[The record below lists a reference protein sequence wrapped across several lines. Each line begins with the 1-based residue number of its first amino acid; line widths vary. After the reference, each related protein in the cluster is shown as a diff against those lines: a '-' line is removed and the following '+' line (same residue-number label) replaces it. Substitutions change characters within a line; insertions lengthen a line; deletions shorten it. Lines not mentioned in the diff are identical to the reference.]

1 MGRRKKV
8 KLTCMTGRAGAV
20 RKGALDFLAAALA
33 APGEGEALFL
43 VPDQY
48 TLQAEIEVLDG
59 LNLPGS
65 FRLQVLSPRRLF
77 HRIFQAAGGPREALV
92 DEQGRVM
99 LMQAA
104 AQSLAGSL
112 SWYGSAL
119 TRPGFA
125 QRCVSQLTA
134 FKQAGL
140 SPEDVANMAG
150 AGEGAL
156 SLKLKDL
163 ALLYQAYEEALA
175 GRFMDGEDQARRACL
190 RMEGAPFLRGARV
203 CVYGF
208 DLVSPTLA
216 QVILAL
222 LPLCQEVA
230 LALVLAQNQEA
241 RDYSLFWP
249 VERSW
254 TRLEAQAQALGAH
267 TSRIWLPDAP
277 RPGALGHLE
286 RELFCVP
293 QTVYEGP
300 TQAVQLALCRNP
312 QEEAEF
318 AAALIR
324 RLCRTRGWRYR
335 DFALVLATQD
345 QALTGALN
353 RAFQLYK
360 VPLFLTQGRSADKHP
375 LSACLL
381 SALRAVTR
389 GWALADLVGY
399 IRSGFSGLTGQ
410 EADLLVNYAQAHGL
424 RGRAWLSP
432 LTRGEEAERQ
442 AAEPLRQRVIQPLA
456 VLAASAKAAKDLS
469 QVLAAVFGLL
479 EDIDA
484 YQQMEAQAQSLQAQ
498 GLTVWAAEGAQ
509 VWNRLVQALDQM
521 TQLLPPARMGLSQV
535 YEMLRRALSA
545 TVVKAL
551 PQSADAVE
559 GGALEHLRGKPVRAL
574 LVVGAWSAAA
584 ASPEGLLDE
593 EEMALMGDKGVELG
607 LSAEERQ
614 RMARLG
620 FKSLLSMTGEYLL
633 ISRSQ
638 SDASGRAL
646 QAGAL
651 MNEIAHLL
659 PRVRI
664 RGGVMGDQGM
674 LRVRLE
680 QPGAALCRLPGL
692 LRGGGPLPQA
702 ALAALKITPGME
714 APLARMR
721 ASFAHKVYSE
731 KLDKA
736 LARRLMGPGSVSA
749 SRLERFA
756 ACPFRHFAHYALR
769 PQEFRPF
776 ALSPRDAGSFYHQ
789 ALEAFIRQSGDR
801 LGQITQE
808 EGQAMMDQL
817 TGEMTAQLLQAHG
830 GDSALAKAEGE
841 KLRRVA
847 RRAAAVVVRQFD
859 GSLFRPASVELDIQ
873 RDQVRVEGRAALGGR
888 IDRVDLWQ
896 TQEGEKYLRVIDYKT
911 GGRSVSLQD
920 IYYGLQ
926 LQLILYLAAATAQ
939 LGGRPAGIF
948 YFTIADPLIATQS
961 RDPEA
966 VELEREHQ
974 LRLDG
979 LILGQEDVVRAMAA
993 QPQRAVNVAFNRDG
1007 SLRAGDKVL
1016 QAQDFS
1022 RLMRRAMDQAA
1033 QMVREM
1039 EDGQTA
1045 VAPAQSGSRLACR
1058 FCEYATLCG
1067 YDPLLEGARPRKL
1080 PKLSPRQVLEA
1091 LREDYPQSGE

>member
-1 MGRRKKV
+1 MR
-8 KLTCMTGRAGAV
+8 LTCMTGRAGAV
-20 RKGALDFLAAALA
+20 RKGALDFLSAALA
-33 APGEGEALFL
+33 SPGEGEALFL

-48 TLQAEIEVLDG
+48 TLQAEIEALDG

-77 HRIFQAAGGPREALV
+77 HRVFQEAGGPREVLV

-104 AQSLAGSL
+104 AQRLAGSL
-112 SWYGSAL
+112 GWYGGAL

-140 SPEDVANMAG
+140 SPEDVAHMAG
-150 AGEGAL
+150 NGESAL

-163 ALLYQAYEEALA
+163 AILYQAYEEALE
-175 GRFMDGEDQARRACL
+175 GRFMDGEDQARRACE
-190 RMEGAPFLRGARV
+190 RMGAAPFLRGARA

-216 QVILAL
+216 QVILSL
-222 LPLCQEVA
+222 LPQCQEVA
-230 LALVLAQNQEA
+230 VALVLAQDKRE
-241 RDYSLFWP
+241 RDYALFQP
-249 VERSW
+249 VERSL
-254 TRLEAQAQALGAH
+254 TRLQAQAQALGAQV
-267 TSRIWLPDAP
+267 RRVWLPGAP

-293 QTVYEGP
+293 QSAYQEP
-300 TQAVQLALCRNP
+300 SKAVQLALCRNP

-318 AAALIR
+318 AAALVR

-335 DFALVLATQD
+335 DFALALATPD
-345 QALTGALN
+345 QALAGALR
-353 RAFQLYK
+353 RAFALYK

-381 SALRAVTR
+381 NALRAVTR

-399 IRSGFSGLTGQ
+399 IRSGFSGLTGE
-410 EADLLVNYAQAHGL
+410 EADLLVNYAQSHGL

-442 AAEPLRQRVIQPLA
+442 AAEPLRQRVAQPLA
-456 VLAASAKAAKDLS
+456 AMADRAKAARNLT

-479 EDIDA
+479 EDIGA

-498 GLTVWAAEGAQ
+498 GLAVWAAEGAQ
-509 VWNRLVQALDQM
+509 VWNRVVQALDQM
-521 TQLLPPARMGLSQV
+521 VQLLPPARMSLAQV

-545 TVVKAL
+545 AVVKAL

-574 LVVGAWSAAA
+574 LVVGACSAAA
-584 ASPEGLLDE
+584 LPPEGLLGE
-593 EEMALMGDKGVELG
+593 EETALLEENGLELN
-607 LSAEERQ
+607 LNAEERQ
-614 RMARLG
+614 RMVRLG
-620 FKSLLSMTGEYLL
+620 FKSLLAMTGDYLL
-633 ISRSQ
+633 VSRSQ

-651 MNEIAHLL
+651 MNEIAQLL
-659 PRVRI
+659 PQVRV
-664 RGGVMGDQGM
+664 RGGVTGDLGM

-680 QPGAALCRLPGL
+680 QPEAALCRLPGL
-692 LRGGGPLPQA
+692 LRSGGSLPQA
-702 ALAALKITPGME
+702 AFEALKMTPGME

-721 ASFAHKVYSE
+721 ASFAHRVYSE
-731 KLDKA
+731 KLDKI

-776 ALSPRDAGSFYHQ
+776 TLSPRDAGSFYHE
-789 ALEAFIRQSGDR
+789 ALEAFIRQNGDR
-801 LGQITQE
+801 LSQLTQE
-808 EGQAMMDQL
+808 EGQALMDRL
-817 TGEMTAQLLQAHG
+817 TGDMTAQLLQAHG
-830 GDSALAKAEGE
+830 GDSALAQAEGE
-841 KLRRVA
+841 RLRRVA
-847 RRAAAVVVRQFD
+847 RRAASVVVRQFD

-873 RDQVRVEGRAALGGR
+873 ADQVRVNGRAALGGR
-888 IDRVDLWQ
+888 IDRVDLWEAPTGQ
-896 TQEGEKYLRVIDYKT
+896 KYLRVIDYKT
-911 GGRSVSLQD
+911 GGRPVSLQD

-939 LGGRPAGIF
+939 LGGQPAGIF
-948 YFTIADPLIATQS
+948 YFTIADPLISTQS
-961 RDPEA
+961 RDGEE
-966 VELEREHQ
+966 VERERERQ

-979 LILGQEDVVRAMAA
+979 LVLGQEEVVRAMAA

-1007 SLRAGDKVL
+1007 SLRAADKVL
-1016 QAQDFS
+1016 QAEDFS
-1022 RLMRRAMDQAA
+1022 RLMRYAMEQAARMVRAM
-1033 QMVREM
+1033 E
-1039 EDGQTA
+1039 EGETA

-1067 YDPLLEGARPRKL
+1067 FDPRLEGARPRKL
-1080 PKLSPRQVLEA
+1080 PKLSAKEVLEA
-1091 LREDYPQSGE
+1091 LKEGDPHPDAGT